1 MIILKLVKIRDY
13 AADDWI
19 AIETML
25 RLNTNLQFIS
35 PENEKILI
43 THYIQQNDSGRTL
56 VAQDGTTNAIIGYI
70 ILRFYRHSVFIENL
84 VVDPKFQSQGVGGQ
98 LLEFSKKLALLDSPN
113 LEVLRVAVPEENQG
127 AIRFFIN
134 NQFIICGYIKSDSS
148 WYTNNVHFAFPLI
161 DTTF

>member
-1 MIILKLVKIRDY
+1 MLKLVKIRDY
-13 AADDWI
+13 KAEDWVP
-19 AIETML
+19 IETMI
-25 RLNTNLQFIS
+25 RLNTNLQYIS
-35 PENEKILI
+35 VENEKKLI
-43 THYIQQNDSGRTL
+43 THYIQQNESGRTL
-56 VAQDGTTNAIIGYI
+56 IAQDGTSNAIVGYL

-98 LLEFSKKLALLDSPN
+98 LLEFAKKLALLDSPN

-127 AIRFFIN
+127 AIRFFISN
-134 NQFIICGYIKSDSS
+134 EFNICGYIKSDSS